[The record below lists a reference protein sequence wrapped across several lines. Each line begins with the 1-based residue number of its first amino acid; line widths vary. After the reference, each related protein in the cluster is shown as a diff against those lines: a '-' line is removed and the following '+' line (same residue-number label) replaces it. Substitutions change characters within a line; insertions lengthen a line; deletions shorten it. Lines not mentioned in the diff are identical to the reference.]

1 MNEERL
7 AELERLAGEA
17 TPGPWVV
24 AWNGDGKVSGVTPAL
39 DAVHDGEVFFA
50 KNLERDGLARDC
62 AYIVAACNAV
72 PELVAEIKR
81 LREYEAF
88 VTTCVECANQ
98 KRTPESDY
106 CESEQCPFWAD
117 DYCRV
122 GWRCEDVD
130 IAWGMSQLA
139 RTPAPS
145 E

>member
-1 MNEERL
+1 MTDERL

-72 PELVAEIKR
+72 PELLAEIKR

-88 VTTCVECANQ
+88 VVEMVRLAGMHNEPP
-98 KRTPESDY
+98 RP
-106 CESEQCPFWAD
+106 CER
-117 DYCRV
+117 CRMKIV
-122 GWRCEDVD
+122 FGAWCNCCFQVRDTWQGW
-130 IAWGMSQLA
+130 QA
-139 RTPAPS
+139 RTTPS